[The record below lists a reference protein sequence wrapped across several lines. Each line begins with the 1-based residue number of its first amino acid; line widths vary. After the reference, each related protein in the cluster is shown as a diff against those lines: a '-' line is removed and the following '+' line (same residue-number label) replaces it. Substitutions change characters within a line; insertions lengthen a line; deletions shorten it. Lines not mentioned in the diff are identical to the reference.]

1 MSADGVVVAIA
12 ATNFNNSKGRAYSL
26 IGLTSPSVAPT
37 AAVSK
42 MDFALTFLKDDT
54 ITDFDGTSFDKEIV
68 IKTLISNKVPRD
80 SF

>member
-26 IGLTSPSVAPT
+26 IGLTSPSSAPS
-37 AAVSK
+37 AAASNT
-42 MDFALTFLKDDT
+42 DFALTFLKDDT